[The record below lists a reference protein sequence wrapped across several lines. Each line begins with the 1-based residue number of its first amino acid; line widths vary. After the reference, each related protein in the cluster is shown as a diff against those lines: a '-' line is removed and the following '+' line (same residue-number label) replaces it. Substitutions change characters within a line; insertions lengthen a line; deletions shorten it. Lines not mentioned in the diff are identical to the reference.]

1 MRASDKVTVN
11 IKIKK
16 ESADMS
22 KINLTYDKKEYV
34 LEYNRQSV
42 KTMENQGFVLEEL
55 TKKPANMIPLL
66 FAGAFIKN
74 HSGKGGVS
82 RKVVDEIFDGIDDKT
97 ALMEAL
103 MEMYAETLGS
113 LTDSNG
119 EGNVTWARVK

>member
-1 MRASDKVTVN
+1 
-11 IKIKK
+11 
-16 ESADMS
+16 MS
-22 KINLTYDKKEYV
+22 KINLTYEKKEYI

-74 HSGKGGVS
+74 HSGKNGVKRS
-82 RKVVDEIFDGIDDKT
+82 LIEEIFDSIENKT
-97 ALMEAL
+97 ELMESL

-113 LTDSNG
+113 LTESNG
-119 EGNVTWARVK
+119 EGNVTWAMLK